1 MRPFRWRYIED
12 DGSSPSFGL
21 AVDEYVGRKL
31 HTSPYSHIVR
41 LYTYKGPSVMVGR
54 YQDVGSEVD
63 ISRCT
68 ELGVDVNRRPTGGG
82 AIVMGE
88 GQLGIAIAAPVT
100 GGESALLGSKTVLSP
115 FTGGII
121 AALGL
126 MGLKAWFRPENDI
139 VVKDKKIAGLASCC
153 LDEETAVLYHASLLA
168 DINME
173 LMLELLKKP
182 GRKNGAITTV
192 SRELGRHVS
201 THELREH
208 VKRGLEKT
216 LENAELIPEPLNEEE
231 LGEIRALEREKYSSR
246 DWIFYGKE
254 RTAGDV
260 EDVYTGHAGS
270 GIR

>member
-1 MRPFRWRYIED
+1 MRHFRWRYIYD

-21 AVDEYVGRKL
+21 AVDEYVSRKL

-63 ISRCT
+63 TSRCT

-88 GQLGIAIAAPVT
+88 GQLGIAIAAPAT
-100 GGESALLGSKTVLSP
+100 GGQSALLGSKTVLSP

-168 DINME
+168 DIDME

-182 GRKNGAITTV
+182 GGKNGAITTV

-201 THELREH
+201 THELREQ

-216 LENAELIPEPLNEEE
+216 LENAELIPEPLSEGE
-231 LGEIRALEREKYSSR
+231 LGEIRELEREKYSSR

-254 RTAGDV
+254 RT
-260 EDVYTGHAGS
+260 T
-270 GIR
+270 